1 MEKTYTSNYF
11 RISGYCPEKDF
22 SFIMDCY
29 GKFEKKWQFSAE
41 LVKRGLKII
50 EVSSDEQF
58 IDVNIDKLAEEE
70 PDKFILRAFAQGKPE
85 YLQQNINGV
94 AYKAVKVGEKIY
106 IPNN

>member
-1 MEKTYTSNYF
+1 MTKYF
-11 RISGYCPEKDF
+11 RITAYEQNKDF
-22 SFIMDCY
+22 SIIMDTY
-29 GKFEKKWQFSAE
+29 GMFDKLWQFSAD
-41 LVKRGLKII
+41 LIKRGLKIL

-58 IDVNIDKLAEEE
+58 IDVNIDKLTEEE

>member
-1 MEKTYTSNYF
+1 MTNYF
-11 RISGYCPEKDF
+11 RITAYEPNYDF
-22 SFIMDCY
+22 SIIMDTY
-29 GKFEKKWQFSAE
+29 GMFDKLWQFSAD
-41 LVKRGLKII
+41 LIKRGLKIL

-58 IDVNIDKLAEEE
+58 IDVNIDKLTEEE

>member
-1 MEKTYTSNYF
+1 MTNYF
-11 RISGYCPEKDF
+11 RITAYEPNHDF
-22 SFIMDCY
+22 SFIMDTY
-29 GKFEKKWQFSAE
+29 GMFEKIWQFSAD
-41 LVKRGLKII
+41 LIKRGLKIL

-58 IDVNIDKLAEEE
+58 IDVNIDKLTEKK

-94 AYKAVKVGEKIY
+94 AYKAVKVGDKIY

>member
-1 MEKTYTSNYF
+1 MTKYF
-11 RISGYCPEKDF
+11 RITAYEPNKDF
-22 SFIMDCY
+22 SIIMDTY
-29 GKFEKKWQFSAE
+29 GMFDKLWQFSAD
-41 LVKRGLKII
+41 LIKRGLKIL

-58 IDVNIDKLAEEE
+58 IDVNIDKLTEEE

>member
-1 MEKTYTSNYF
+1 MTNYF
-11 RISGYCPEKDF
+11 RITAYEPNYDF
-22 SFIMDCY
+22 SIIMDTY
-29 GKFEKKWQFSAE
+29 GMFDKLWQFSAD
-41 LVKRGLKII
+41 LIKRGLKIL

-58 IDVNIDKLAEEE
+58 IDVNIDKLTEEE
-70 PDKFILRAFAQGKPE
+70 PDKFILRAFVQGKPE

>member
-1 MEKTYTSNYF
+1 MTKYF
-11 RISGYCPEKDF
+11 RITAYEQNKDF
-22 SFIMDCY
+22 SIIMDTY
-29 GKFEKKWQFSAE
+29 GMFDKLWKFSAD
-41 LVKRGLKII
+41 LIKRGLKIL

-58 IDVNIDKLAEEE
+58 IDVNIDKLTEEE